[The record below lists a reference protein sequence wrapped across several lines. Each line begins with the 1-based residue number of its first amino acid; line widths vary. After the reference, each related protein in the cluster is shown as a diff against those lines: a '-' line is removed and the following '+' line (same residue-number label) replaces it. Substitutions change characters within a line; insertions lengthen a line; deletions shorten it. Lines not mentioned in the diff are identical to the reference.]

1 MSGETEQSDFAGLV
15 AMATVA
21 ALDGC
26 PWVEKGHL
34 WELSSTVAALAAERA
49 SEVDSLLLPNE
60 TLFEKQELSSPP
72 TVRGTQEAQR
82 GQVGGSSPDDLGVDG
97 RDPVTG
103 PDPLRGNGHV
113 VESLGHAI
121 SSGEHG
127 LSTVP
132 GLIKRVISE
141 GSWREFVT
149 KRGELVEHESFAS
162 FVTTP
167 PLRGLGSDMALLRR
181 IVGDDPEAVDLLDQA
196 LQQPVGANQHTA
208 GLDNI
213 QAHAPTGTS
222 ESAALR
228 RLRKDRPDLHAQV
241 LNHELSA
248 HAAAVQAG
256 FRPKTFTLRADNPEK
271 IAATLRRQLPQDV
284 LQRVI
289 NHLEGRL

>member
-1 MSGETEQSDFAGLV
+1 MTA
-15 AMATVA
+15 
-21 ALDGC
+21 
-26 PWVEKGHL
+26 
-34 WELSSTVAALAAERA
+34 
-49 SEVDSLLLPNE
+49 
-60 TLFEKQELSSPP
+60 
-72 TVRGTQEAQR
+72 
-82 GQVGGSSPDDLGVDG
+82 
-97 RDPVTG
+97 

-149 KRGELVEHESFAS
+149 KRGELVEHESFGS

-167 PLRGLGSDMALLRR
+167 PLRGLGSDLALLRR
-181 IVGDDPEAVDLLDQA
+181 IVSGDPQAVDLLDRA
-196 LQQPVGANQHTA
+196 VQQPPGGDKRSESYRQNTV
-208 GLDNI
+208 DNVNEVV
-213 QAHAPTGTS
+213 QRPTGNS

-241 LNHELSA
+241 LDGELSA

-256 FRPKTFTLRADNPEK
+256 FRPRTFTLRADKPES
-271 IAATLRRQLPQDV
+271 IVSTLRRQLAPETLALVAKLLSESED
-284 LQRVI
+284 
-289 NHLEGRL
+289 

>member
-1 MSGETEQSDFAGLV
+1 MTA
-15 AMATVA
+15 
-21 ALDGC
+21 
-26 PWVEKGHL
+26 
-34 WELSSTVAALAAERA
+34 
-49 SEVDSLLLPNE
+49 
-60 TLFEKQELSSPP
+60 
-72 TVRGTQEAQR
+72 
-82 GQVGGSSPDDLGVDG
+82 
-97 RDPVTG
+97 

-132 GLIKRVISE
+132 GLVKRVITE

-181 IVGDDPEAVDLLDQA
+181 IVGDDAEAVDLLDRAVQR
-196 LQQPVGANQHTA
+196 PNGTNQHTK

-213 QAHAPTGTS
+213 QTQAPSGTS

-228 RLRKDRPDLHAQV
+228 RLRRDRPDLHAQV
-241 LNHELSA
+241 LANQLSA

-256 FRPKTFTLRADNPEK
+256 FRPKTFTVRADKPES
-271 IAATLRRQLPQDV
+271 IVGTLRRQLDPRILTMVAKLLAEEQ
-284 LQRVI
+284 
-289 NHLEGRL
+289 